1 VVSGTIL
8 HRQHSQQRAREKV
21 FMATVVHSPEQTTQR
36 VILRHVSWETYERL
50 LSEHEQCSSPRFTYD
65 RGVLEIMSPSIKH
78 ERLNRSLATL
88 CEVIA
93 EELHIELDN
102 AGSTTFKRE
111 DLARGF
117 EPDSC
122 FYVQNVERVR
132 ERDQI
137 DLTVDPPPDLVIEI
151 DISRSS
157 LDRFPIFANIGVP
170 EVWRYDGTLLT
181 TFALQAGTYQI
192 VAASAVFPGVTSQ
205 ILSQFMAESKTM
217 PHTVWLRRVRAWAR
231 RQRRGGTRRS
241 SLYA

>member
-1 VVSGTIL
+1 
-8 HRQHSQQRAREKV
+8 
-21 FMATVVHSPEQTTQR
+21 MATVLHPPEQTTQR

-50 LSEHEQCSSPRFTYD
+50 LVEHEQCSSPRFTYD
-65 RGVLEIMSPSIKH
+65 RGVLEIMSPSSKH
-78 ERLNRSLATL
+78 ERLNRSIATIG
-88 CEVIA
+88 EVIA

-132 ERDQI
+132 ERDHI
-137 DLTVDPPPDLVIEI
+137 DLTVDPPPALVIEI

-170 EVWRYDGTLLT
+170 EVWRYDGTRLT
-181 TFALQAGTYQI
+181 IFTLRAGTYQG
-192 VAASAVFPGVTSQ
+192 VTTSAVFPGVTSQ
-205 ILSQFMAESKTM
+205 IISQFMTESKTM
-217 PHTVWLRRVRAWAR
+217 PHTAWLRRMRRQAR
-231 RQRRGGTRRS
+231 R
-241 SLYA
+241 AC

>member
-1 VVSGTIL
+1 MT
-8 HRQHSQQRAREKV
+8 
-21 FMATVVHSPEQTTQR
+21 TVLYPPAQTTQR

-50 LSEHEQCSSPRFTYD
+50 LAEHEQCSSPRFTYD
-65 RGVLEIMSPSIKH
+65 HGVLEIMSPSIKH
-78 ERLNRSLATL
+78 ERLNRSIATM

-132 ERDQI
+132 DRDQI

-151 DISRSS
+151 DISSSS
-157 LDRFPIFANIGVP
+157 LDRFPIFASIGVP
-170 EVWRYDGTLLT
+170 EGWRYDGTRLT
-181 TFALQAGTYQI
+181 IFTLQAGTYQ
-192 VAASAVFPGVTSQ
+192 VLEASAVFPGVTSQ
-205 ILSQFMAESKTM
+205 IISQFMAESKTM
-217 PHTVWLRRVRAWAR
+217 QHTAWLRRVRAWAR
-231 RQRRGGTRRS
+231 RQKRGGHQA
-241 SLYA
+241 L

>member
-1 VVSGTIL
+1 MT
-8 HRQHSQQRAREKV
+8 
-21 FMATVVHSPEQTTQR
+21 TVWHPPAPTTQR

-50 LSEHEQCSSPRFTYD
+50 LAEHEQCSSPRFTYD
-65 RGVLEIMSPSIKH
+65 HGVLEIMSPSIKH
-78 ERLNRSLATL
+78 ERLNRSIATM

-151 DISRSS
+151 DISSSS
-157 LDRFPIFANIGVP
+157 LDRFPIFASIGVP
-170 EVWRYDGTLLT
+170 EVWRYDGTRLT
-181 TFALQAGTYQI
+181 IFTLRTGAYQ
-192 VAASAVFPGVTSQ
+192 VLETSAVFPGVTSQ
-205 ILSQFMAESKTM
+205 IISQFMAESKTM
-217 PHTVWLRRVRAWAR
+217 QHTAWLRRVRTWAR
-231 RQRRGGTRRS
+231 RQRREGHK
-241 SLYA
+241 SL